1 MMECFGTWDSLFCT
15 PDDVGA
21 TEEAMTLQQLGS
33 TMRVLR
39 PVSNVMAFYD
49 GRIENMRLHS
59 DKPNWLDDGAFS
71 LGVCTY
77 ALVDGDEA
85 LVYDTHISLQ
95 HARII
100 RRTLT
105 EVGCHRIRVVLS
117 HWHVDHVAGNEVFA
131 DCEIIAHDLTA
142 EMMAKNRR
150 QLEEGDPP
158 IRPLVMPTR
167 TYEGSL
173 ALKVGHMDVELRHV
187 DIHSLD
193 GTALLLP
200 ESGLLFAGD
209 ALEDMVTYVTEPDRL
224 SVHLHDLERMEGW
237 PIRRILPNHGALDVI
252 ASGGY
257 GPGLIGATRSYVA
270 KLLRCKEEPD
280 LAAQDLRTFV
290 QDGLDQGVLHYFAGY
305 EPVHRRNVEAVT

>member
-1 MMECFGTWDSLFCT
+1 
-15 PDDVGA
+15 
-21 TEEAMTLQQLGS
+21 MTLQQLGS
-33 TMRVLR
+33 TLRVVR
-39 PVSNVMAFYD
+39 PLPNIIAFYD

-77 ALVDGDEA
+77 ALVDGNEA

-105 EVGCHRIRVVLS
+105 EAGCDHIRVVLS
-117 HWHVDHVAGNEVFA
+117 HWHVDHVAGNGVFA
-131 DCEIIAHDLTA
+131 DCEIIANRLTA
-142 EMMAKNRR
+142 EMMVAYR
-150 QLEEGDPP
+150 QKLEGGDPP

-173 ALKVGHMDVELRHV
+173 SLNVGAIDVELQHV

-193 GTALLLP
+193 GTVLFLP
-200 ESGLLFAGD
+200 TSGLLLAGD
-209 ALEDMVTYVTEPDRL
+209 TLEDMVTYVTEPDRL
-224 SVHLHDLERMEGW
+224 SVHLHDLDRMAGW
-237 PIRRILPNHGALDVI
+237 PIRRILPNHGALEVI
-252 ASGGY
+252 ADGGY
-257 GPGLIGATRSYVA
+257 GPEFVEATRSYVA

-290 QDGLDQGVLHYFAGY
+290 QGDLDRGVLHYFAEY